1 MGGLDSFDLVSGRAS
16 KCIGN
21 HMLGNIVWW
30 VASSMCV
37 CLPVSPVLLSF
48 FVSESPLDF
57 VGFASWFM
65 LTLFVSIL
73 VPMVSACRSGVSS
86 MVKSIKIFWVAV
98 PGNVFIY
105 L

>member
-1 MGGLDSFDLVSGRAS
+1 MSSFDLVAGRAS
-16 KCIGN
+16 KYIGI

-30 VASSMCV
+30 VASSVCV
-37 CLPVSPVLLSF
+37 CLPVSPALLSL
-48 FVSESPLDF
+48 FVTESLLDF
-57 VGFASWFM
+57 VGFTSWFM

-86 MVKSIKIFWVAV
+86 TVRSGKILWVAV
-98 PGNVFIY
+98 HGNVFIY

>member
-48 FVSESPLDF
+48 FCERVSLGCCWLRQLVYVNSF
-57 VGFASWFM
+57 CFHFAANGFCLSLW
-65 LTLFVSIL
+65 S
-73 VPMVSACRSGVSS
+73 
-86 MVKSIKIFWVAV
+86 
-98 PGNVFIY
+98 FIHGEKRCDIIGCSTW
-105 L
+105 